1 MFCSTK
7 HVLWLCLGSD
17 NRFSHDHL
25 CHIRAAGN
33 FKHRVKEQR
42 LNNRTQA
49 AGARFALN
57 RLMCNG
63 FKGFGREFNIHVLH
77 GKKHLILANNG
88 IFRFCQDL
96 NEGFFIEFF
105 KNRNHRQTTDQLR
118 NQTVL
123 HKVTRFN
130 LTEDIREVVILFADD
145 RTGKTDFTLLRAVA
159 HNALHSV
166 KRTAAD
172 KEDLGS
178 VDFHHGLSRILAPAL
193 DRHGRNGAFDELEK
207 SLLNTLA
214 RHVAGNGRVL
224 ALAGNLVN
232 FVKIDDA
239 LLCTLNVAAGGLHK
253 LGDDIL
259 NVFTNVAR
267 FRQGRCIRNGKRH
280 IERTSERL
288 SQKRLARTRRADQQ
302 HIGLLQ
308 LNLVFKRLELFVTQR
323 IQTLVMIEYRHRQC
337 PLSAFLT
344 NYIIVE
350 KLIELPRRRNLGRSR
365 RLRGFGSR
373 LFSGFAAGRC
383 AGEFGRHQTDTVAA
397 EELTVQA
404 LKKGGALRLIT
415 AAERAVAFCHFLV

>member
-1 MFCSTK
+1 
-7 HVLWLCLGSD
+7 
-17 NRFSHDHL
+17 
-25 CHIRAAGN
+25 
-33 FKHRVKEQR
+33 
-42 LNNRTQA
+42 
-49 AGARFALN
+49 
-57 RLMCNG
+57 MCNG

-96 NEGFFIEFF
+96 NERFFIEFF

-145 RTGKTDFTLLRAVA
+145 CTGKSDFTLLRAVA
-159 HNALHSV
+159 NNALHSV

-193 DRHGRNGAFDELEK
+193 DRHGRNGAFNELEK

-253 LGDDIL
+253 LSDNIL

-350 KLIELPRRRNLGRSR
+350 KLIELPRRRNLG
-365 RLRGFGSR
+365 
-373 LFSGFAAGRC
+373 
-383 AGEFGRHQTDTVAA
+383 
-397 EELTVQA
+397 
-404 LKKGGALRLIT
+404 
-415 AAERAVAFCHFLV
+415 